1 MDLNFD
7 GLKETIIEM
16 LGNGR
21 VSVDPTTFQN
31 DMTTLKTRDDVL
43 TLLVHLGY
51 LAFDEVR
58 DEVFIPNQEI
68 AQEFLRSIKTGGW
81 DGVISAL
88 KRSEELLKS
97 TWALDGDTMAEGIA
111 AIHNETA
118 SLLQYNNENSLS
130 CTVLMAYYSAKAY
143 YKAPL
148 RELPAG
154 KGFTDIVYLPKRDVK
169 RPALVVELKWNRS
182 AISAINQIKERQYAS
197 WLQDYAGD
205 VLLVGINY
213 DSKKKVH
220 SCVIEK
226 VEKEM

>member
-97 TWALDGDTMAEGIA
+97 TWALDGDTVAEGIA

-154 KGFTDIVYLPKRDVK
+154 KGFADIVYLPKRDVK

>member
-1 MDLNFD
+1 
-7 GLKETIIEM
+7 
-16 LGNGR
+16 
-21 VSVDPTTFQN
+21 
-31 DMTTLKTRDDVL
+31 
-43 TLLVHLGY
+43 
-51 LAFDEVR
+51 
-58 DEVFIPNQEI
+58 
-68 AQEFLRSIKTGGW
+68 
-81 DGVISAL
+81 
-88 KRSEELLKS
+88 
-97 TWALDGDTMAEGIA
+97 MAEGIA

-130 CTVLMAYYSAKAY
+130 CTLLMAYYSAKAY

-154 KGFTDIVYLPKRDVK
+154 KGFADIVYLPKRDVK